1 MIEARKSANSST
13 AAHRLARLVLCF
25 SVIAASL
32 ALVACEPKG
41 RLAHQR
47 QEPITE
53 DFKAEAE
60 TFAWPDEP
68 SHVVAL
74 EIEGYGTVRLGL
86 FAQVAPKSVAHIV
99 DCVTR
104 GVFDDTLFHR
114 VIEDFMVQGGDPSTR
129 KRGPDSTR
137 GDWGDLSVEDEYLP
151 VHHDRG
157 VVALAN
163 RGRPGTAQSQFF
175 IVHQDSHH
183 LDGKY
188 SPFGKVLAGL
198 DVVDE
203 IASVETDKFG
213 RWGEKDTPIENVI
226 LLRAVLESG
235 ALGARDTPSPDEN
248 PPGAERSD
256 EEETA
261 EIASRG

>member
-1 MIEARKSANSST
+1 MSKAAKPTNYSA
-13 AAHRLARLVLCF
+13 AAHRLARIALCLGI
-25 SVIAASL
+25 IAATL

-41 RLAHQR
+41 RRAHQR

-60 TFAWPDEP
+60 TFTWPDEP

-86 FAQVAPKSVAHIV
+86 FDQVAPKSVAHIV

-114 VIEDFMVQGGDPSTR
+114 VIKDFMVQGGDPSTR
-129 KRGPDSTR
+129 KRGPGTTR

-163 RGRPGTAQSQFF
+163 RGRPGTARSQFF

-198 DVVDE
+198 ELVDE

-235 ALGARDTPSPDEN
+235 PLGAPDTPSLDEN
-248 PPGAERSD
+248 PPGTAPAG